1 MSNSLPGRADRVPP
15 KRLVGDQRT
24 ERRQA
29 LGRGWRQDSRF
40 LPAGLVGGNEHSQLE
55 IIVRTFD
62 PGQMPRDHYQAG
74 SGRLLSSRLSSIAL
88 RHARWG
94 GLTEAEKASAAA
106 ELREVAGDR
115 GDLLAEVA
123 GLALG
128 SAKNKGPEYEAR
140 GQAAAEL
147 CRMAGADEA
156 LIPQWIQEGRR
167 RAEAAQLPPFSRP
180 GRPPR
185 RP

>member
-1 MSNSLPGRADRVPP
+1 MA
-15 KRLVGDQRT
+15 
-24 ERRQA
+24 
-29 LGRGWRQDSRF
+29 
-40 LPAGLVGGNEHSQLE
+40 
-55 IIVRTFD
+55 
-62 PGQMPRDHYQAG
+62 RDHPRTS
-74 SGRLLSSRLSSIAL
+74 SGRLLAARLSGIAL

-94 GLTEAEKASAAA
+94 GLTAAEKASAAA
-106 ELREVAGDR
+106 ELKEAAGDR

-128 SAKNKGPEYEAR
+128 SAEHRGLEYGAR
-140 GQAAAEL
+140 GQAVAEL

-167 RAEAAQLPPFSRP
+167 RAEAAKLPPFSRP

>member
-1 MSNSLPGRADRVPP
+1 VFDHDQVAQDHHQAD
-15 KRLVGDQRT
+15 
-24 ERRQA
+24 
-29 LGRGWRQDSRF
+29 
-40 LPAGLVGGNEHSQLE
+40 
-55 IIVRTFD
+55 
-62 PGQMPRDHYQAG
+62 
-74 SGRLLSSRLSSIAL
+74 SGRLLSAHLSGIAL

-94 GLTEAEKASAAA
+94 GLTEAEKASGAA

-128 SAKNKGPEYEAR
+128 SASSRGPEYEAR
-140 GQAAAEL
+140 GQAVAEL

-156 LIPQWIQEGRR
+156 SIPQWIQEGRR
-167 RAEAAQLPPFSRP
+167 RAEAAKLPPFSRS

>member
-1 MSNSLPGRADRVPP
+1 MVA
-15 KRLVGDQRT
+15 
-24 ERRQA
+24 
-29 LGRGWRQDSRF
+29 
-40 LPAGLVGGNEHSQLE
+40 
-55 IIVRTFD
+55 
-62 PGQMPRDHYQAG
+62 
-74 SGRLLSSRLSSIAL
+74 RLLSAHLSGVAF
-88 RHARWG
+88 RHARWA
-94 GLTEAEKASAAA
+94 GLTEAEKASGAA

-128 SAKNKGPEYEAR
+128 SATSRGPEYEAR
-140 GQAAAEL
+140 GQAVAEL

-156 LIPQWIQEGRR
+156 LIAQWIREGRR
-167 RAEAAQLPPFSRP
+167 RAEAAKLPPFSRP

>member
-1 MSNSLPGRADRVPP
+1 M
-15 KRLVGDQRT
+15 
-24 ERRQA
+24 
-29 LGRGWRQDSRF
+29 
-40 LPAGLVGGNEHSQLE
+40 
-55 IIVRTFD
+55 FD
-62 PGQMPRDHYQAG
+62 PGQVAHDHSRTG
-74 SGRLLSSRLSSIAL
+74 SGRLLSARLSGIAL

-94 GLTEAEKASAAA
+94 GLTAADKSLAAA
-106 ELREVAGDR
+106 ELSEVAGNR

-128 SAKNKGPEYEAR
+128 SADRRGPEYQAR
-140 GQAAAEL
+140 GQAVAEL

-167 RAEAAQLPPFSRP
+167 RAEAAQLPPFRRA
-180 GRPPR
+180 GRAPR